1 MAGLAFGLSSL
12 FFANNYNYISNNISL
27 KDENMDKIK
36 IKPNTKIAKLD
47 AAFDEKFLENC
58 FQDNGFLDELVD
70 CSESESIILG
80 RTGAGKTAGLIRI
93 DNTTDNSKFLDLED
107 ISLRFV
113 DNSNVIPMLDELG
126 VNLNLFYRY
135 LWRHI
140 LSSELLKL
148 KYPDWDSG
156 KTLANYL
163 GDLFTKSKSPEEESA
178 IQYLKEWSDT
188 YWMETEE
195 NLKEII
201 NIFDATVQSELST
214 GINSFSSKLNAGSN
228 ISNEERVEIV
238 NRATKVVNDVQIA
251 KLSKIVGLLDSH
263 VFVDNKQNYYIL
275 IDKLDENWTSSNIK
289 YRLIRSLIEEIKYFH
304 KVKNVKIIISLRV
317 DLFLITLDETR
328 DSGFQEDKIR
338 SLIHKIQWDEISL
351 KELVNSRVQYVF
363 EHKYTKARVNFD
375 DLLPTPL
382 GKGGDPWD
390 YIIQRTF
397 LRPRDVLQFVNHCF
411 DKAINK
417 TKIDWTSILAAEK
430 EYSQERLSS
439 LYEEWLDIYPS
450 LEILIPLVSGIDE
463 IFSRDEIVDKY
474 DWPSK
479 LVDVYGNLKRYE
491 SKDKLA
497 SLVIKFWDEKAQSG
511 STENIDYIFNEV
523 LSCFYRTG
531 ILGLSNNRP
540 DNFDWSFI
548 NSSYKTALDCSRAKY
563 FKVHKMFHHVLHVKQ
578 T

>member
-1 MAGLAFGLSSL
+1 M
-12 FFANNYNYISNNISL
+12 N
-27 KDENMDKIK
+27 KII

-47 AAFDEKFLENC
+47 AEFDEKFLEHC
-58 FQDNGFLDELVD
+58 FQDNGLLEELKD

-80 RTGAGKTAGLIRI
+80 RTGAGKTAGLIKI
-93 DNTTDNSKFLDLED
+93 GKTTDNSKFLDLED
-107 ISLRFV
+107 ISLRFI

-135 LWRHI
+135 LWRHV

-148 KYPDWDSG
+148 KYPDWDSE
-156 KTLANYL
+156 KTLTNYL
-163 GDLFTKSKSPEEESA
+163 IDLFNKSKSPEEQSA

-201 NIFDATVQSELST
+201 NKFDATVQGEVNASIYDFGAKANT
-214 GINSFSSKLNAGSN
+214 GIG
-228 ISNEERVEIV
+228 ISNEQKTEIV
-238 NRATKVVNDVQIA
+238 HRATKVVNDVQIA
-251 KLSKIVGLLDSH
+251 KLSKIVGLLNSH
-263 VFVDNKQNYYIL
+263 VFVDTKQKYYIL

-289 YRLIRSLIEEIKYFH
+289 YRLIRSLIEEIKYFQ
-304 KVKNVKIIISLRV
+304 KVKNIKIIISLRV

-328 DSGFQEDKIR
+328 DSGFQEDKIK
-338 SLIHKIQWDEISL
+338 SFIHKIQWDEASL

-363 EHKYTKARVNFD
+363 KHKYTNAQVDFN
-375 DLLPTPL
+375 DLLPTPQ

-390 YIIQRTF
+390 YIVQRTF

-411 DKAINK
+411 DKASSK
-417 TKIDWTSILAAEK
+417 TKIDWPSILAAEK

-450 LEILIPLVSGIDE
+450 LEFLIGLLNGANEV
-463 IFSRDEIVDKY
+463 FSRDEIITKY
-474 DWPSK
+474 NWSDK
-479 LVDVYGNLKRYE
+479 LVDIYANLKSYE
-491 SKDKLA
+491 VDDSLA
-497 SLVIKFWDEKAQSG
+497 SLIISFWDEHTQSD
-511 STENIDYIFNEV
+511 SSNNKNSMEYIFNEI

-531 ILGLSNNRP
+531 ILGISNNRP

-548 NSSYKTALDCSRAKY
+548 NSSYKTNLDCSRAKH
-563 FKVHKMFHHVLHVKQ
+563 FKIHKMFHHVLHIDSA
-578 T
+578 